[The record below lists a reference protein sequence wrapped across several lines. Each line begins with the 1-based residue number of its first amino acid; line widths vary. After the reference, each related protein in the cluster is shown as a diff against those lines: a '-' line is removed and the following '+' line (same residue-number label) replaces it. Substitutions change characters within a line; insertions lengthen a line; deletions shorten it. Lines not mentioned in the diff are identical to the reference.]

1 MAEFTV
7 TAIGHVHNERTTP
20 EDDDWDSVVSTI
32 VLDDEWFTPDV
43 VAGLADF
50 SHLDVVFL
58 FDRVDPDKINL
69 GARHPR
75 NREDWPLVGIFAQH
89 RVAANLLMIMMI
101 LAGVWA
107 LTKLNTQFFPNFEL
121 DFITVRVVWSGA
133 AAEDVE
139 QSITD
144 PLERELRR
152 EQPGVEHRE
161 SRLLR
166 SSTAADLQRQLCAP
180 GLS

>member
-75 NREDWPLVGIFAQH
+75 NREDWPLVGIFAQRAKARPNRLGVTTCELLSVDGLTLTVLGLDAIDATPVLDIKPH
-89 RVAANLLMIMMI
+89 MIEFQARTEVRQPAWVAELM
-101 LAGVWA
+101 A
-107 LTKLNTQFFPNFEL
+107 
-121 DFITVRVVWSGA
+121 
-133 AAEDVE
+133 
-139 QSITD
+139 
-144 PLERELRR
+144 
-152 EQPGVEHRE
+152 
-161 SRLLR
+161 
-166 SSTAADLQRQLCAP
+166 
-180 GLS
+180 